1 MGQATGLPTAAQ
13 LDTVITNALIVDYT
27 GLDARNNCCLPFYSF
42 RILLQVS
49 IKLMWGLRAVLLLVS
64 NTTSNIYNNHFRI
77 YSIARNWQSW
87 QSGHYGWGQRGNGG
101 GSEHGEHRRSSSQ
114 YFLACLT
121 LITTLIRLGEGL
133 ILTAGGMDSHV
144 HFICPQICDEA
155 IASGLTTMLGQLFI
169 YLFSLT

>member
-27 GLDARNNCCLPFYSF
+27 GLDARNNCCLSLYLF

-101 GSEHGEHRRSSSQ
+101 GSEHREHSRSSQ
-114 YFLACLT
+114 YFSCLFY
-121 LITTLIRLGEGL
+121 INNYVN
-133 ILTAGGMDSHV
+133 TARRGADFDGRRDGQP
-144 HFICPQICDEA
+144 CPLHMSA
-155 IASGLTTMLGQLFI
+155 NMR
-169 YLFSLT
+169 